1 MAKAVKAVKADPGA
15 GRRTTVR
22 PRRPSASKPVLDDVD
37 RAIIVELQHDGRLP
51 YTRLGAAVGL
61 SEAAARQRVQRLLD
75 TGVMQV
81 VAVTDPLSLGMGR
94 MAMIG
99 VRAEGDLDAVGERL
113 GDLEDVEY
121 LVVVAGS
128 FDFLLEV
135 VVEDDEALLDAMNR
149 VRAVA
154 GVRETETFLYL
165 KLAKQTFAW
174 GAH

>member
-1 MAKAVKAVKADPGA
+1 MPAPPAVA
-15 GRRTTVR
+15 
-22 PRRPSASKPVLDDVD
+22 LDEVD

-75 TGVMQV
+75 AGVMQV

-99 VRAEGDLDAVGERL
+99 VRAEGDLDAVAERL
-113 GDLEDVEY
+113 GTLEDVEY

-128 FDFLLEV
+128 YDFLLEV
-135 VVEDDEALLDAMNR
+135 VVEDDQALLEVMNR